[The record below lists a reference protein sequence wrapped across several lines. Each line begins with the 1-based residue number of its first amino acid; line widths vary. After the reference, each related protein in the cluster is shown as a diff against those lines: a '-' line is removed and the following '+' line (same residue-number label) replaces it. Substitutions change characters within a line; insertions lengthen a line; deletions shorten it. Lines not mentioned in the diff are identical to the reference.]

1 MYMGE
6 NLGMNENTPEKI
18 VEKLR
23 QTINK
28 GKYGKDYTIISRDDI
43 IHIFSKE
50 VPLIKRYSVKIE
62 PQIVKLYIKFTWT
75 KSAEFG
81 NLFFISFH
89 KWDEK

>member
-1 MYMGE
+1 MILLS
-6 NLGMNENTPEKI
+6 LGTEDYVKTEDSDNEDFK
-18 VEKLR
+18 
-23 QTINK
+23 
-28 GKYGKDYTIISRDDI
+28 DDI

-89 KWDEK
+89 KWDEKNRL